1 MKTIVKG
8 VYLLKIWQS
17 FIENIKLRR
26 FVVLCVIMCVIFLAK
41 DVISIVLLT
50 FIFTYL
56 VVRLINV
63 IQRHSSINSRIIVIG
78 VYLAIIAL
86 LYLAVTKYFPIL
98 VSQTVSMAHY
108 VINFYR
114 HPGKDT
120 NLVVEWVL
128 KSIGKSQIVPQL
140 KSSFTLV
147 FQYITSIGFM
157 AATFLLSLIL
167 SFFYT
172 IEKDQMTHFSKNF
185 LSSDFGWFFQDV
197 YFFGEKFVKSFGVV
211 IEAQFF
217 IATVNTVITVV
228 GLYFMNIPQLL
239 PLGILI
245 FLLSLIP
252 VAGVLISCIPLSLVG
267 YSVGGVRD
275 VVYILI
281 MLMVVHL
288 LESYVLNPKFMS
300 SRTELPIFFTF
311 VILLVSEELFG
322 TWGLIVGIPIFTFFL
337 DILGVKSIPGSK
349 GRIGKIK
356 GIRKGSQTDGKEK

>member
-1 MKTIVKG
+1 M
-8 VYLLKIWQS
+8 KIWQS

-26 FVVLCVIMCVIFLAK
+26 FVVLCIIMGIIFLAK
-41 DVISIVLLT
+41 SVISIVLLT

-63 IQRHSSINSRIIVIG
+63 IQKHLPINSRLIVIA
-78 VYLAIIAL
+78 VYLAILAL
-86 LYLAVTKYFPIL
+86 LYLAVTKYLPIL
-98 VSQTVSMAHY
+98 FTQTAAMTRY
-108 VINFYR
+108 VFAFY
-114 HPGKDT
+114 HNPGKDT
-120 NLVVEWVL
+120 NVMMEWIVNYL
-128 KSIGKSQIVPQL
+128 GKSQIVPQL
-140 KSSFTLV
+140 KSGFTLV
-147 FQYITSIGFM
+147 FKYVTSVGFM

-172 IEKDQMTHFSKNF
+172 IEKDQMSHFLKNF
-185 LSSDFGWFFQDV
+185 LTSDFGWFFQDV
-197 YFFGEKFVKSFGVV
+197 YYFGEKFVKSFGVV

-217 IATVNTVITVV
+217 IATVNTVITVT
-228 GLYFMNIPQLL
+228 GLYFMKIPQLL

-252 VAGVLISCIPLSLVG
+252 VAGVLVSCIPLSLVG
-267 YSVGGVRD
+267 YSVGGIRD

-337 DILGVKSIPGSK
+337 DILGVKAIPGTK
-349 GRIGKIK
+349 RRGIKIK
-356 GIRKGSQTDGKEK
+356 GIRKGKQTNGKEK